1 MDVEPVLF
9 KVLQKRLCV
18 YVIRDLMA
26 TIVANSFVLVSL
38 CVATGDTA
46 LFKVPRQPA
55 NVTMVLMV
63 AHVNVVYLSSLD
75 LNATNV

>member
-18 YVIRDLMA
+18 YVIKDLMA
-26 TIVANSFVLVSL
+26 TIVVNLFVLVSL
-38 CVATGDTA
+38 CVITEETA

-55 NVTMVLMV
+55 DVTMVLRDV
-63 AHVNVVYLSSLD
+63 HVNVV
-75 LNATNV
+75 